1 MSWVTSKDQPEDKGL
16 SHDWG
21 CRAASPADASHA
33 HWIQN
38 NPTSHT
44 KHGDGVLYVSAAPQ
58 VCPIRP
64 NVALVSAS
72 AAGSWA
78 PRSDKKVSAVF
89 CSTPSCCL
97 LCRGAARWN
106 RFKWAPIWSPSAL
119 LWSRLTGFVSIMKQT
134 SHTDECQLDAFVL
147 QKAWLKTT
155 WNTLVKV
162 QVSIRLIL
170 SRGSRRTTTQ
180 GRDFIVLERKLVGRN
195 DSVQSVNAI
204 KSRHEKLPLT
214 IMQTNSSQYHQI

>member
-1 MSWVTSKDQPEDKGL
+1 MLTEYKTIRRHILNTTMGYFTS
-16 SHDWG
+16 
-21 CRAASPADASHA
+21 
-33 HWIQN
+33 
-38 NPTSHT
+38 
-44 KHGDGVLYVSAAPQ
+44 PQ
-58 VCPIRP
+58 LHRCPIRP

-72 AAGSWA
+72 AAGSRA

-97 LCRGAARWN
+97 LCGGAARWN
-106 RFKWAPIWSPSAL
+106 QFKWAL

-134 SHTDECQLDAFVL
+134 AHTDERQLDAFVL
-147 QKAWLKTT
+147 QKARLKTT
-155 WNTLVKV
+155 RNTLVKL

-170 SRGSRRTTTQ
+170 SRGSTTTTTR
-180 GRDFIVLERKLVGRN
+180 GRDFLALERKLVGRN

-204 KSRHEKLPLT
+204 KSRNEKLPLT